1 MITYYR
7 HITTCLAAVAALIA
21 VATLPNLAGGPTPW
35 YVLLG
40 GYAVLTAWSVAVLRR
55 EEVLLDLAK
64 PKSGDVT
71 LGIVSGLVVTGTAF
85 FALRLL
91 APNASPRSAWLFS
104 LYSQFGDVQ
113 GDGLRTAGLLIV
125 VVFEELV
132 WRGLV
137 QTQCVQAWGPRKGV
151 PAAAMLFALA
161 HLPALFTMQTPGV
174 GPNPLLPLGALGCG
188 LVWGILVLLT
198 GRLAP
203 AIVCHAV
210 FSYFLAAPA
219 PSWLW

>member
-1 MITYYR
+1 MMTYYR
-7 HITTCLAAVAALIA
+7 HITTCLAAVASLVA
-21 VATLPNLAGGPTPW
+21 VATLPTLAGTATPW

-40 GYAVLTAWSVAVLRR
+40 GYAVLGAWSVAVLRR
-55 EEVLLDLAK
+55 EHRLVELGK

-71 LGIVSGLVVTGTAF
+71 LGIVSGLVLTGAAF
-85 FALRLL
+85 FALRVV
-91 APNASPRSAWLFS
+91 APHTSPRSAWLFG

-113 GDGLRTAGLLIV
+113 GEGVQTAGLLGV
-125 VVFEELV
+125 VVLEELV

-137 QTQCVQAWGPRKGV
+137 QTHCVDAWGPRRGT
-151 PAAAMLFALA
+151 PAAAVLYGLA
-161 HLPALFTMQTPGV
+161 HLPALFTMQTAGA
-174 GPNPLLPLGALGCG
+174 GLNPLLPVGALACG
-188 LVWGILVLLT
+188 LVWGTLVLLT

-210 FSYFLAAPA
+210 VSYFLAAPA